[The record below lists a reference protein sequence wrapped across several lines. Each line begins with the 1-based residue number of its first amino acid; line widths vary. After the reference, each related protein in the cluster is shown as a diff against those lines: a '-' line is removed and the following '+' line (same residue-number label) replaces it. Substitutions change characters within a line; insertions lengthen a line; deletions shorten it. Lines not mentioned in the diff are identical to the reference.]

1 MRCRVQGHTSSPP
14 FDPSAFSGVASLQ
27 ESQSTGQCAA
37 NVPRPFHSSPFS
49 HRICIA
55 PPPRAI
61 ASLAAK
67 RPVLCRWYVPRHP
80 ELCRLLQGHS
90 PSLPFAPLLSEVL
103 HSSTPLRPCDKD
115 EGGCGEPIPTTHVLD
130 KAPRLFTVGTS
141 FLDHDMKCSR
151 VDNVSYVFL
160 VEKDAQEECFYSP
173 LRGSNR
179 CSSLLL
185 CKERKERLHFV

>member
-1 MRCRVQGHTSSPP
+1 MTSLGRHVAKLRLITSVKMQCAVECRVIPRPLRSIPQLFQVLHLCKTS
-14 FDPSAFSGVASLQ
+14 GLQ

-37 NVPRPFHSSPFS
+37 NVPQPFHSSPFS

-55 PPPRAI
+55 PPPRAV

-80 ELCRLLQGHS
+80 KLCRLLQGHS

-141 FLDHDMKCSR
+141 FLDHDME
-151 VDNVSYVFL
+151 SY
-160 VEKDAQEECFYSP
+160 
-173 LRGSNR
+173 
-179 CSSLLL
+179 
-185 CKERKERLHFV
+185 